1 MSRLAICFLLLL
13 SASALNAQDRLAAAT
28 LVLFN
33 SSDPDSVELAGYYAK
48 ARAIPAEQVIG
59 FELPATE
66 EIPRADF
73 NRLLAD
79 PLRSKLVEKGWWT
92 LKKNSNGAVAD
103 TRIRFLAII
112 RGVPLKISSDASIGP
127 ALEDPELSK
136 AISTRNEASVDSE
149 LAALGLPDFKPA
161 ALMPNPYFGRFT
173 PILDEAMPPGMLLP
187 SRLDAPAPEMVRAM
201 IDDSIATEKEG
212 LWGWAYV
219 DGRDITSGGYFEGD
233 NWMRNLVKILRERGV
248 PTIFDNL
255 PATFG
260 ENFPVTD
267 AAVYFGWYAGDING
281 PFLRQNFRFRRGA
294 VAVHLHSFSAASL
307 RGMNSNWAAPL
318 IARGAAATLGNVYEP
333 YLSFTANLDIFQD
346 RLLAGLS
353 LAEAGWMS
361 QRALSWMGI
370 VVGDPLYRPYEA
382 WNVFSDPRQ
391 RKPNPFRRFR
401 SITLAAR
408 SNILL
413 AMLPIHEASRE
424 TGDSM
429 FLEALGNAQMDAEH
443 FAPALDSFRD
453 ALKLANDPEVRLR
466 LEHEIAFVSRRVPPQ
481 EFKEEQPL
489 PQPPPEPS
497 PEELMPAET
506 ESDPILRKPTPTPTP
521 GWLPYLPYPD
531 L

>member
-1 MSRLAICFLLLL
+1 MSRLAICFLILL
-13 SASALNAQDRLAAAT
+13 SASVLNAQDRLAAAT

-33 SSDPDSVELAGYYAK
+33 SSDPDSVELARYYAA
-48 ARAIPAEQVIG
+48 ARAIPSDQVVG
-59 FELPATE
+59 FELPTAE
-66 EIPRADF
+66 EISRADF

-79 PLRSKLVEKGWWT
+79 PLRNKLVEKGWWT
-92 LKKNSNGAVAD
+92 LRKNGGEVVAD

-127 ALEDPELSK
+127 ASENPELPK
-136 AISTRNEASVDSE
+136 AIGSRNEASVDSE
-149 LAALGLPDFKPA
+149 LAALGLPDYQPA
-161 ALMPNPYFGRFT
+161 GLVPNPYFGRFT
-173 PILDEAMPPGMLLP
+173 PILDEAMPAGLLLP
-187 SRLDAPAPEMVRAM
+187 SRLDAPTPEMVRAM
-201 IDDSIATEKEG
+201 IDDAIATEKEG

-233 NWMRNLVKILRERGV
+233 NWMRNLVKILRERGI

-255 PATFG
+255 PDTFS
-260 ENFPVTD
+260 ENFPITD

-281 PFLRQNFRFRRGA
+281 PFLRENFRFRRGA

-307 RGMNSNWAAPL
+307 RGIQNHWSAPL

-333 YLSFTANLDIFQD
+333 YLSFTANLDVFQD
-346 RLLAGLS
+346 RLMAGLT
-353 LAEAGWMS
+353 LAESGWMS

-382 WNVFSDPRQ
+382 WNRFSDPRGRQ
-391 RKPNPFRRFR
+391 PNPFRQFR
-401 SITLAAR
+401 SITLASR

-453 ALKLANDPEVRLR
+453 ALKLAKDPEVRTR
-466 LEHEIAFVSRRVPPQ
+466 LELEIAFVSRRVPPE
-481 EFKEEQPL
+481 EFIEE
-489 PQPPPEPS
+489 PPEPEPEPT
-497 PEELMPAET
+497 PEEFLPAET
-506 ESDPILRKPTPTPTP
+506 ESDPILNKPTPTPTP

>member
-1 MSRLAICFLLLL
+1 MCRLAICFLILL

-33 SSDPDSVELAGYYAK
+33 SSDPDSVKLARHYATT
-48 ARAIPAEQVIG
+48 RAIPSDQVVG

-66 EIPRADF
+66 EFPRADF

-79 PLRSKLVEKGWWT
+79 PLKNKLVEKGWWT
-92 LKKNSNGAVAD
+92 LKQSGEVVR

-127 ALEDPELSK
+127 VSENAELPK
-136 AISTRNEASVDSE
+136 AISSRNEASLDSE
-149 LAALGLPDFKPA
+149 LAALGLPDYRPA
-161 ALMPNPYFGRFT
+161 GLVPNPYFGRFT
-173 PILDEAMPPGMLLP
+173 PILDEVMPAGLLLP
-187 SRLDAPAPEMVRAM
+187 SRLDAPTPEMVRSM
-201 IDDSIATEKEG
+201 IDDAIATEKEG

-248 PTIFDNL
+248 PTIFDNV

-260 ENFPVTD
+260 ENFPITD

-281 PFLRQNFRFRRGA
+281 PFLREKFRFRRGA

-307 RGMNSNWAAPL
+307 RGMENHWSAPL

-346 RLLAGLS
+346 RLMAGLS

-382 WNVFSDPRQ
+382 WNLFSDPRGRQ
-391 RKPNPFRRFR
+391 PNPFRLFR
-401 SITLAAR
+401 SITLASR

-413 AMLPIHEASRE
+413 AMLRIHEASRE

-453 ALKLANDPEVRLR
+453 ALKLAKNPEVRSR
-466 LEHEIAFVSRRVPPQ
+466 LELEIAFVSRRVPPE
-481 EFKEEQPL
+481 EFKEEAPR
-489 PQPPPEPS
+489 PDIEPA
-497 PEELMPAET
+497 PGELLPAET
-506 ESDPILRKPTPTPTP
+506 ESDPILNKPTPTPTP

>member
-1 MSRLAICFLLLL
+1 MCRWAICFLMLL
-13 SASALNAQDRLAAAT
+13 SASVLNAQDRLAAAT

-33 SSDPDSVELAGYYAK
+33 SSDRDSAELAVYYAK
-48 ARAIPAEQVIG
+48 ARSIPADQVLG
-59 FELPATE
+59 FELPTTE

-73 NRLLAD
+73 DRLLAE
-79 PLRSKLVEKGWWT
+79 PLKSKLVEKGWWM
-92 LKKNSNGAVAD
+92 LKKNGGDVVAD

-112 RGVPLKISSDASIGP
+112 RGVPLKISSDASTEP
-127 ALEDPELSK
+127 TPVDPDLPK
-136 AISTRNEASVDSE
+136 AIATRNQASVDSE
-149 LAALGLPDFKPA
+149 LAALGLPDFNA
-161 ALMPNPYFGRFT
+161 NGLVPNPYFGRFT
-173 PILDEAMPPGMLLP
+173 PILDEAMPPGLLLP
-187 SRLDAPAPEMVRAM
+187 SRLDAPTPEIVRAM

-248 PTIFDNL
+248 PTIFDNV

-267 AAVYFGWYAGDING
+267 AAVYFGWYAGNING
-281 PFLRQNFRFRRGA
+281 PFLRENFRFRRGA

-307 RGMNSNWAAPL
+307 RGKDSHWVSPL

-346 RLLAGLS
+346 RLMAGLT
-353 LAEAGWMS
+353 LAESGWMS
-361 QRALSWMGI
+361 QRGLSWMGI
-370 VVGDPLYRPYEA
+370 VVGDPLYRPYAA
-382 WNVFSDPRQ
+382 WNLFSDPRQ

-401 SITLAAR
+401 SITLASR

-413 AMLPIHEASRE
+413 AMLPIHEASQE
-424 TGDSM
+424 TGDSL

-443 FAPALDSFRD
+443 FAPALDSFRE
-453 ALKLANDPEVRLR
+453 ALKLAKNPEVKSR
-466 LEHEIAFVSRRVPPQ
+466 LELEIAFVSRRVPPA
-481 EFKEEQPL
+481 EFKDEQ
-489 PQPPPEPS
+489 PEPS
-497 PEELMPAET
+497 PEPAPAEFLPAEL
-506 ESDPILRKPTPTPTP
+506 ESDPILRKPPATPTP

>member
-1 MSRLAICFLLLL
+1 MSRLAICLLILL
-13 SASALNAQDRLAAAT
+13 SASVLNAQDRLAAAT
-28 LVLFN
+28 IVLFN
-33 SSDPDSVELAGYYAK
+33 LSDPDSVELARYYAK
-48 ARAIPAEQVIG
+48 ARAIPPDQVVG
-59 FELPATE
+59 FKLPATE
-66 EIPRADF
+66 EISRADF

-92 LKKNSNGAVAD
+92 LRKNSNGAVGA

-161 ALMPNPYFGRFT
+161 ALVPNPYFGRFT

-201 IDDSIATEKEG
+201 IDDAITTEKEG

-281 PFLRQNFRFRRGA
+281 PFLRENFRFRRGA

-307 RGMNSNWAAPL
+307 RGMSSHWAGPL

-382 WNVFSDPRQ
+382 WNLFSDPRQ

-413 AMLPIHEASRE
+413 AMLPIHEASRD

-453 ALKLANDPEVRLR
+453 ALKLAKDPEVRSR
-466 LEHEIAFVSRRVPPQ
+466 LELEIAFVSRRVPPE
-481 EFKEEQPL
+481 EFIEEL
-489 PQPPPEPS
+489 PQPEPEPS
-497 PEELMPAET
+497 PEEFLPAET
-506 ESDPILRKPTPTPTP
+506 ESDPILNKPTPTPTP